1 MENKDFWKFRELY
14 NKEIKEVLD
23 NRELEY
29 MEIIWNLDYYRFYL
43 HIDYK
48 KLKEFFSLRK

>member
-1 MENKDFWKFRELY
+1 MDNKDFWKFRELY

-29 MEIIWNLDYYRFYL
+29 MEIIWNLD
-43 HIDYK
+43 H
-48 KLKEFFSLRK
+48 